1 MNMTYDSHG
10 NETIFDASDI
20 ARYPKRTSRIKRIYF
35 DLDQGE
41 SVDAMMTC
49 NGLDTIDIKFSLHF
63 YPDKNL
69 IKVTVV
75 KNGQFLSEKSF
86 DISVNHLEE
95 TIIDFY
101 DGWYTNVTEFLY
113 NLWLVAT
120 EGDDDD
126 ENDAK
131 EFCQYVLNY

>member
-10 NETIFDASDI
+10 NETMFDASDI
-20 ARYPKRTSRIKRIYF
+20 VPKRITLIERIYF

-41 SVDAMMTC
+41 SVDAIMTC
-49 NGLDTIDIKFSLHF
+49 NELAMDIKLSLHF
-63 YPDKNL
+63 DWDLGKL

-86 DISVNHLEE
+86 DISVSHLEE
-95 TIIDFY
+95 TIIDSY
-101 DGWYTNVTEFLY
+101 DGQYTNVTEFLY
-113 NLWLVAT
+113 NLWFVAT
-120 EGDDDD
+120 EGDIDD
-126 ENDAK
+126 EKDAK